1 MRRLEDWND
10 KQLHLKR
17 IRDGLESHKPILTV
31 VMSSND
37 VPMFQYR
44 CSLCADKVTDRG
56 QETRSHW
63 IKHSKIKEEYG
74 SLEEAIE
81 QAIDAYPWVSQ
92 TFDRLRK
99 KPLLSF
105 EIWGTYSEFLESEEW
120 KALREKVKSR
130 DWFRCRECG
139 SRFNLQVHHL
149 TYEHGWLCDE
159 RYLVTLCRECHER
172 KHNDK

>member
-17 IRDGLESHKPILTV
+17 IRDGLEKHRPILTV
-31 VMSSND
+31 TISANGVY
-37 VPMFQYR
+37 MFQYR
-44 CSLCADKVTDRG
+44 CKLCAVCVTDQG
-56 QETRSHW
+56 EETSHRW
-63 IKHSKIKEEYG
+63 IKHSKIEEEYG
-74 SLEEAIE
+74 SLDEAFEEAI
-81 QAIDAYPWVSQ
+81 DDYPWVSQ

-99 KPLLSF
+99 KPLF
-105 EIWGTYSEFLESEEW
+105 TIWGTYSEFLQSEEW
-120 KALREKVKSR
+120 KELREKVKSR
-130 DWFRCRECG
+130 DCFRCRECR
-139 SRFNLQVHHL
+139 SRFDLQVHHL

>member
-1 MRRLEDWND
+1 MERLKDWND

-17 IRDGLESHKPILTV
+17 IKDGLESHKPILTV

-44 CSLCADKVTDRG
+44 CSLCALKVTDRG
-56 QETRSHW
+56 QETSRSW
-63 IKHSKIKEEYG
+63 IKHSEIEEEYG
-74 SLEEAIE
+74 SLEEAVE

-99 KPLLSF
+99 KSSF

-120 KALREKVKSR
+120 KALREKVKTR
-130 DWFRCRECG
+130 DSFRCRECR
-139 SRFNLQVHHL
+139 SRSDLQVHHL

-159 RYLVTLCRECHER
+159 KYLITLCRECHER